1 MASVEAFL
9 ITALSYKL
17 SMHKLNMGMDFVQRT
32 RKPIIEHFIKHTA
45 VQLIK
50 RK

>member
-1 MASVEAFL
+1 
-9 ITALSYKL
+9 
-17 SMHKLNMGMDFVQRT
+17 MGIGLVRILYMRRRT
-32 RKPIIEHFIKHTA
+32 RKPIIEHSLLVCMYFFFIEHTNLHTA